1 MTINIKRVGN
11 LGLTHKEKALS
22 TTLAQVSGA
31 EEFNPA
37 RGAVAYLE
45 GGRTIWYAMPKVKV
59 LYRTPRVARIE
70 MDYDVGNNTGQ
81 A

>member
-1 MTINIKRVGN
+1 MTINIKRVGSGVN
-11 LGLTHKEKALS
+11 TAV
-22 TTLAQVSGA
+22 LAQVSGA

-37 RGAVAYLE
+37 RGAVAYIE

-70 MDYDVGNNTGQ
+70 MDYDVGQ
-81 A
+81 AS